1 MKEPKVKLAVSLS
14 PDIVARLRA
23 VVTEGSSRSVSA
35 YVEHAVRA
43 QLIAEAEFDSMVAD
57 MLAASGGPPTD
68 DERAEAA
75 RLLGI
80 DAA

>member
-14 PDIVARLRA
+14 PNVVDQLRA
-23 VVTEGSSRSVSA
+23 VVADGGSRSVSA

-43 QLIAEAEFDSMVAD
+43 QLTAEAEFDSMVAD
-57 MLAASGGPPTD
+57 MLAASGGPATD
-68 DERAEAA
+68 AERAEAA

>member
-14 PDIVARLRA
+14 RDVVEQLRA
-23 VVTEGSSRSVSA
+23 VVADGGSRSVSA

-43 QLIAEAEFDSMVAD
+43 QFAAETEFDTMVAD
-57 MLAASGGPPTD
+57 MLAASGGPVTD
-68 DERAEAA
+68 DERTEAA
-75 RLLGI
+75 RLLGT

>member
-1 MKEPKVKLAVSLS
+1 
-14 PDIVARLRA
+14 
-23 VVTEGSSRSVSA
+23 
-35 YVEHAVRA
+35 
-43 QLIAEAEFDSMVAD
+43 

-80 DAA
+80 ESA